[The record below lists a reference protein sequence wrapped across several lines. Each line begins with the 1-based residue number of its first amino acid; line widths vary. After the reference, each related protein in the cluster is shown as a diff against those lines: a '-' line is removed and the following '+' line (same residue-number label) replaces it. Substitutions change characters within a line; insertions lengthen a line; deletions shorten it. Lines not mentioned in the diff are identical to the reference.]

1 MSYIGVQPVPR
12 ATRVRT
18 FGALVTATNTIAI
31 PGGFSPS
38 NIEVFIDGLYV
49 QPTDYNDLD
58 GFNLVFITTLVIGTE
73 YVVMEARTFESAN
86 HYTKVES
93 DTDAK
98 WLGTPIGGTLTLP
111 THLAGVD
118 VPPTNSSKFRYILL
132 TAGLDGVGQYNETIL
147 TGETVTGSAPL
158 VVATAVINLAASPI
172 DGLTVNL
179 LNSEGRYIKP
189 GTTSGAVANDKMQ
202 RITGDTSTQSDQ
214 GVIRTDAAQPSGSD
228 LKGAFSIGS
237 NTYPFRVG
245 TGTGTSR
252 GLDFD
257 SANSPNAR
265 TGTSTDVKNI
275 EYTYYMRVA

>member
-1 MSYIGVQPVPR
+1 MSYVGVQPVPR

-18 FGALVTATNTIAI
+18 FGTLVSASGTIAI

-38 NIEVFIDGLYV
+38 NIEVFINGRYV
-49 QPTDYNDLD
+49 QPTDYNDSD
-58 GFNLVFITTLVIGTE
+58 GLNVVFTSTLTLGTD
-73 YVVMEARTFESAN
+73 YVVMEARTFEVAN

-98 WLGTPIGGTLTLP
+98 WLGTPIGGTLPLP

-147 TGETVTGSAPL
+147 TSETVTGSAPL

-189 GTTSGAVANDKMQ
+189 GTISGTVSNDQMQ
-202 RITGDTSTQSDQ
+202 QITGTLIPGVATAGSTGSLGAITSTTA
-214 GVIRTDAAQPSGSD
+214 GTLAG
-228 LKGAFSIGS
+228 GG
-237 NTYPFRVG
+237 G
-245 TGTGTSR
+245 TGFSR
-252 GLDFD
+252 EDMVFN

-265 TGTSTDVKNI
+265 TGTATDVKNI
-275 EYTYYMRVA
+275 EYTYYMRIA